1 MAELFLESPL
11 SIGVIG
17 VILVLVSALVWTN
30 TGAKPAIY
38 IAVAFLLLTI
48 ILVMVGI
55 NVQTHR
61 EKIETVLSEVAQAV
75 EDNDLQKVLSYVHP
89 EAADS
94 LARAKSE
101 FPNYKFTEARI
112 TGVKS
117 INVDQRTSPMSA
129 VAEFHVAVSVTGNGN
144 QANGIRRF
152 VRCYFLNRNG
162 RWLVQNY
169 EHFEPT
175 AGFRDNV
182 E

>member
-17 VILVLVSALVWTN
+17 IILVLISVSVWIN
-30 TGAKPAIY
+30 SGAKPSLYVA
-38 IAVAFLLLTI
+38 AAFLLLTI
-48 ILVMVGI
+48 ILVTVGM

-61 EKIETVLSEVAQAV
+61 EQVETVLSEVAEAV
-75 EDNDLQKVLSYVHP
+75 EDNNLQKVLSYVHP
-89 EAADS
+89 GAADS
-94 LARAKSE
+94 LTRAKSE
-101 FPNYKFTEARI
+101 FSKYKFTEARI

-129 VAEFHVAVSVTGNGN
+129 VAEFHVAVSLTGNGN

-152 VRCYFLNRNG
+152 VRCYFLNSNG
-162 RWLVQNY
+162 RWLVQDY